1 MLRKILFQAHWLA
14 GITAGIVLAVVGV
27 TGAML
32 SFEHQILDRLNAD
45 VRRVRPTAEQP
56 LVPPELAKRIAARH
70 PDKQIT
76 ALSISGDPTRAARV
90 TFAPERR
97 RNQSGPPQGGRP
109 RGETHYVNPYTGE
122 LIEGKGDRG
131 AEFFRTI
138 MTIHRWLTAGEW
150 GNREI
155 GKHIVGAST
164 LLLVLMA
171 LSGLYLRWPGRH
183 TWRTWL
189 TLDFRL
195 KGRSFLWNLHSVLG
209 TWVLV
214 ACLLMALTGLQWS
227 YEWYRNGLYAIA
239 GQERPAGRGPGG
251 GARDA
256 RSGPAELVD
265 LSAAWSAFVNAT
277 GGAPFDTATFNLARG
292 TSAPI
297 EIRYLEASPR
307 HERAFSTLAV
317 DASTGEVI
325 RHERYA
331 EKSVGAKLV
340 SSIFPLHSGSFF
352 GLPGTVLFMVASLAM
367 PLFTVTGWMLYLN
380 RRARKARAR
389 TRDATTSAAPSSV
402 PTAQSGSG

>member
-56 LVPPELAKRIAARH
+56 LAPPELLKRIAARQ
-70 PDKQIT
+70 PGKPIT
-76 ALSISGDPTRAARV
+76 ALSVSGDPTDAARV
-90 TFAPERR
+90 TFASERR
-97 RNQSGPPQGGRP
+97 RNEGGSPQGGRA
-109 RGETHYVNPYTGE
+109 RGETRYVNPYTGD
-122 LIEGKGDRG
+122 LIDGKGDRG
-131 AEFFRTI
+131 AEFFRTTR
-138 MTIHRWLTAGEW
+138 TIHRWLTAGEW

-183 TWRTWL
+183 TWRAWL
-189 TLDFRL
+189 ALDFRL
-195 KGRSFLWNLHSVLG
+195 KGRSFLWNLHSIVG

-214 ACLLMALTGLQWS
+214 AYLLMALTGLQWS

-251 GARDA
+251 GAREA
-256 RSGPAELVD
+256 PSGPAEPVD
-265 LSAAWSAFVNAT
+265 MSIAWAAFVSAT
-277 GGAPFDTATFNLARG
+277 GGAPFDTATINLARG
-292 TSAPI
+292 ASAPI
-297 EIRYLEASPR
+297 EIRYLKANPP
-307 HERAFSTLAV
+307 HERAFNTIAV

-331 EKSVGAKLV
+331 QKSPGGKLV
-340 SSIFPLHSGSFF
+340 SGIFPLHSGSFF
-352 GLPGTVLFMVASLAM
+352 GLPGTVFFMVASLAM

-389 TRDATTSAAPSSV
+389 AREALTSAVPSSV